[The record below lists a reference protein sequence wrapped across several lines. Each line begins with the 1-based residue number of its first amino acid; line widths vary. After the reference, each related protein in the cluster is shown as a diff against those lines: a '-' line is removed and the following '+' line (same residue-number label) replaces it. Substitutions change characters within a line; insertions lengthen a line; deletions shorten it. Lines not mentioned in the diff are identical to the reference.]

1 MSDKLCR
8 HLRTFCYS
16 TDKTRRRDQSSGKT
30 CRSDKTY
37 RRDETCW
44 SDKTCRR
51 DETCWSDKMCRR
63 DKSVSQHIRCLQRY
77 MISTTFLS
85 YCLAVF
91 AVIPLSSFS
100 LSLFMY
106 FLYFYYYYFIFN
118 VYHLSNLCF
127 GDLLTFSSLPVSLQ
141 LPSPQRHQSTSEDLS
156 VLYAVRCRPVLCCAK
171 FVTSVSV

>member
-1 MSDKLCR
+1 M
-8 HLRTFCYS
+8 
-16 TDKTRRRDQSSGKT
+16 

-51 DETCWSDKMCRR
+51 DETCWSDKMCRT

-85 YCLAVF
+85 YCLGIF

-106 FLYFYYYYFIFN
+106 FFLYFYYIFN

-127 GDLLTFSSLPVSLQ
+127 GDLLTFSSLSQSL
-141 LPSPQRHQSTSEDLS
+141 STSHRLKDIS
-156 VLYAVRCRPVLCCAK
+156 QPAKTSASCTLYAVALCCA
-171 FVTSVSV
+171 VPSL